1 MEQFVDFSFLV
12 SFYRFILTCVF
23 HLFLQQF
30 RSILMNRELMKE
42 RGKEMNFKEKFRDRG
57 FFFLFFFFQWLYSV
71 SLKKARFRVERKSF
85 DTSNGA

>member
-1 MEQFVDFSFLV
+1 MRV
-12 SFYRFILTCVF
+12 SFISPTI
-23 HLFLQQF
+23 
-30 RSILMNRELMKE
+30 SIDPNERELMKE